1 MDGEVARA
9 GSQFGDLSC
18 AMYVDVIANHGRA
31 GEYDND
37 NDNIK
42 SEQKQS
48 TRLRSDDN
56 GSRIICPPAYNNET
70 ALRGNK

>member
-31 GEYDND
+31 GTGHHGGRDWGGR
-37 NDNIK
+37 K
-42 SEQKQS
+42 
-48 TRLRSDDN
+48 
-56 GSRIICPPAYNNET
+56 
-70 ALRGNK
+70 